1 MKTKTK
7 ATTDQLRKVLIR
19 RYHTLCNRL
28 GMQPDDRRALLKPY
42 GVESSTQLTARQLED
57 ICNKLDRDL
66 HPDLK
71 KLDTWRKRVMAS
83 IGGWLR
89 LIGREQN
96 AQVIKAIACRAAK
109 HENYN
114 DIPVDRL
121 RNLYYSFLNKQEDIK
136 RVGEITAEEIEILS
150 YLN

>member
-1 MKTKTK
+1 
-7 ATTDQLRKVLIR
+7 
-19 RYHTLCNRL
+19 
-28 GMQPDDRRALLKPY
+28 
-42 GVESSTQLTARQLED
+42 
-57 ICNKLDRDL
+57 
-66 HPDLK
+66 
-71 KLDTWRKRVMAS
+71 MAS

-109 HENYN
+109 HDNYN

>member
-1 MKTKTK
+1 M
-7 ATTDQLRKVLIR
+7 LRKVLIR

-28 GMQPDDRRALLKPY
+28 GMQPDDRRALLEPY
-42 GVESSTQLTARQLED
+42 EVESSTQLTARQLEEL
-57 ICNKLDRDL
+57 CSKLDREL
-66 HPDLK
+66 HPDIK
-71 KLDTWRKRVMAS
+71 KLDTWRKRLMAS

-96 AQVIKAIACRAAK
+96 AQVIKAIACRAAQ
-109 HENYN
+109 HDNYN

-136 RVGEITAEEIEILS
+136 RVGEITAEELEILS